1 MTPEVALDLFREAL
15 WLTAMIVGV
24 LVVPSLLVGLVV
36 AMFQAATQ
44 INEQTLSFLPRL
56 MVILLTLIVLGP
68 WLLRQLMEYTQ
79 TLIGGWI
86 ASFVLPLFR
95 VAALL
100 MTMPVI
106 GTQLVPVRVRL
117 YLALGVCVVLV
128 PNLPPMPQVDALSMK
143 AMLLIGE
150 QILVGALLGFSLQL
164 LFHAFVIAGQII
176 SMQMG
181 LGFASMVDPANG
193 VSVPVL
199 GQFFTMLVTLLFLAM
214 NGHLVVFEVIAESFV
229 TLPVG
234 EGLSGNHFWIIA
246 GKLGWVMGAALLLAL
261 PAITALLVVNL
272 AFGAMT
278 RAAPQLN
285 IFSIGFPLT
294 LVLGL
299 VILWIGTA
307 DLLSQYQVLAGEALQ
322 FLRELV
328 RAR

>member
-1 MTPEVALDLFREAL
+1 MLE
-15 WLTAMIVGV
+15 LTNA
-24 LVVPSLLVGLVV
+24 
-36 AMFQAATQ
+36 Q
-44 INEQTLSFLPRL
+44 
-56 MVILLTLIVLGP
+56 
-68 WLLRQLMEYTQ
+68 
-79 TLIGGWI
+79 IGGWI

-214 NGHLVVFEVIAESFV
+214 NGHLVVFEVIAE
-229 TLPVG
+229 LRHP
-234 EGLSGNHFWIIA
+234 A
-246 GKLGWVMGAALLLAL
+246 GGRGA
-261 PAITALLVVNL
+261 
-272 AFGAMT
+272 
-278 RAAPQLN
+278 
-285 IFSIGFPLT
+285 
-294 LVLGL
+294 
-299 VILWIGTA
+299 
-307 DLLSQYQVLAGEALQ
+307 
-322 FLRELV
+322 
-328 RAR
+328 